1 VGATKGTKD
10 TKLKNT
16 KTMPLDAPPKAAAC
30 GMRAQRHEP
39 GRSSLGSCLAIAFH
53 TRPACVQA
61 GPSSGHLFV
70 RFVLFNFVVFVLFVA
85 PDLRALGR
93 ERSE

>member
-1 VGATKGTKD
+1 MGATKGTKD
-10 TKLKNT
+10 TKVKNT

-39 GRSSLGSCLAIAFH
+39 GQSSLGSCLAI
-53 TRPACVQA
+53 
-61 GPSSGHLFV
+61 PSSGHLFV